1 MDSII
6 IILLLSFLII
16 SCIILSWLNLPGNFI
31 FLSSLYLMGCFEIIA
46 PLTNQFFLI
55 KILIFIGLEIVEFL
69 LSALVIKFYGGTAS
83 SSYLSI
89 LGAIIG
95 SIVGTFILPIIGS
108 VIGLILGAYI
118 ITYYNEKNN
127 GKSVQE
133 ATNIANSSIL
143 SFVLTKSLKSI
154 SIIWVTWY
162 LIQ

>member
-1 MDSII
+1 MNFVITSI
-6 IILLLSFLII
+6 IILLVIFT
-16 SCIILSWLNLPGNFI
+16 IILSWLNLPGNFI
-31 FLSSLYLMGCFEIIA
+31 FLFSIFLMSYFEKID
-46 PLTNQFFLI
+46 PLTNQFFFI
-55 KILIFIGLEIVEFL
+55 AILIFIALEIIEFL
-69 LSALVIKFYGGTAS
+69 LSALVIKLYGGTTS

-95 SIVGTFILPIIGS
+95 SIIGTFIFPIIGS

-127 GKSVQE
+127 GKSVKE

-154 SIIWVTWY
+154 SIIWVSWY
-162 LIQ
+162 LIK

>member
-1 MDSII
+1 MDFIITPII
-6 IILLLSFLII
+6 IVLII
-16 SCIILSWLNLPGNFI
+16 CSIILSWLNLPGNFI
-31 FLSSLYLMGCFEIIA
+31 FLFSIFLMSYFKIIDS
-46 PLTNQFFLI
+46 LTNQFFFMI
-55 KILIFIGLEIVEFL
+55 ILIFIGLEIIEFL
-69 LSALVIKFYGGTAS
+69 LSALVIKLYGGTTS

-95 SIVGTFILPIIGS
+95 SVIGTFIFPIIGS

-154 SIIWVTWY
+154 SIIWVAWY
-162 LIQ
+162 LIK